1 MNRKRIYRKYGFL
14 LFSLI
19 IISGNLD
26 NSACTIFMGS
36 SGGKVL
42 VGNNEDFIDPN
53 TYVWFLTNSPNKFG
67 RVYFGYGHELPQ
79 GGMNEKGLFFDYA
92 TTQPRIGK
100 YYKRKDVF
108 KGSLAELA
116 IETCSNVSEVINL
129 FEKYDRSFMT
139 YQIMF
144 VDKDGNSIIIETD
157 TIIKKIQHYQVA
169 TNFCQSLNDPNPYSI
184 ERYRCADSMLKSTNN
199 YNIDYFRSILDCTH
213 QEENSPTQYSN
224 IYDLNTGDVYVYLF
238 HDFLTFSKLNLQEE
252 LKKGNHAYKLSD
264 LINPS
269 PSYKKYVSEY
279 HIPVFNIIQRDT
291 TDYRRY
297 AGVYEIIDFPPMK
310 YYITSES
317 GSLFLLMSGI
327 NKYKLYPVSRDTFIL
342 KELNLKITFEKN
354 DQRINDK
361 ISISLYGLMNYAAK
375 RTE

>member
-1 MNRKRIYRKYGFL
+1 M
-14 LFSLI
+14 
-19 IISGNLD
+19 D

-36 SGGKVL
+36 SGGKVF

-53 TYVWFLTNSPNKFG
+53 TYVWFLTPSPNKLG

-92 TTQPRIGK
+92 TTQPRKGK

-116 IETCSNVSEVINL
+116 IETCSNVSEVITL
-129 FEKYDRSFMT
+129 FDKYDRSFMT

-144 VDKDGNSIIIETD
+144 VDKDGISIIIETD
-157 TIIKKIQHYQVA
+157 TIIKKVQRYQVA
-169 TNFCQSLNDPNPYSI
+169 TNFCQSLNDPSPYSI
-184 ERYRCADSMLKSTNN
+184 ERYRCADSMLKSTKN

-224 IYDLNTGDVYVYLF
+224 IYDLNTGDVYIYLF

-279 HIPVFNIIQRDT
+279 HIPVYNIIQRDT
-291 TDYRRY
+291 TDYKRY

-327 NKYKLYPVSRDTFIL
+327 NKYKLYPVSGDAFII

-361 ISISLYGLMNYAAK
+361 ISISLYGLMNYTAK
-375 RTE
+375 RTV